1 MLDRIRN
8 LCLRKKI
15 SIAKL
20 ERDLGFANGS
30 IAKSD
35 EKIQAN
41 RLNAIAE
48 YFGVTME
55 YLLYGR
61 TRDSS
66 IMPLLEMMAD
76 MGYEICDF
84 VNGGIYY
91 EKWANSGDFEPKLG
105 DDRVFE
111 IYVRQKL
118 KGIPDHVSNWRSE
131 DFYALLDDIQNLI
144 SQRIHNIEPIDTSF
158 KQDLYERYMKCKYK
172 SAVDRLLFLDEIIDN
187 GDRT

>member
-1 MLDRIRN
+1 MLDRIRK
-8 LCLRKKI
+8 LCLRKRI

-66 IMPLLEMMAD
+66 IMPLLEMIVD

-84 VNGGIYY
+84 VDGCIHY
-91 EKWANSGDFEPKLG
+91 EKWDSSGDFEPKLG

-111 IYVRQKL
+111 IYVRR
-118 KGIPDHVSNWRSE
+118 KGIPDHVNNWRSE

-172 SAVDRLLFLDEIIDN
+172 DAVDRLLFLDEIIDN
-187 GDRT
+187 GDRL